1 MISTSSQLVKHGMSA
16 MSVCDAD
23 ARHRPQH
30 THHAYTALVVTSPHV
45 RPATPCSG
53 VHGAAL
59 SRPFAPSLRPAR
71 VAAFPSLPNHLSVM
85 CVWCAQLRGAP
96 SLYVCPDSFL
106 SGSCHIHEIGPS
118 VVEQSLSKCGEI
130 ASISGGLSLNEC
142 NFVKAF
148 SPHFNRIELKCP
160 APVQSIEWVGRYE
173 MVVLSRRNSLRR
185 PGRRR
190 PPGLG
195 S

>member
-1 MISTSSQLVKHGMSA
+1 MRVTDRNTRTTHTRPWWSP
-16 MSVCDAD
+16 
-23 ARHRPQH
+23 AR
-30 THHAYTALVVTSPHV
+30 TYV
-45 RPATPCSG
+45 RPRHAVACMEPLFP
-53 VHGAAL
+53 VP
-59 SRPFAPSLRPAR
+59 SRLRC
-71 VAAFPSLPNHLSVM
+71 VL
-85 CVWCAQLRGAP
+85 CVWRLSPLSQIICPLCACGVLRGAP

-118 VVEQSLSKCGEI
+118 VVELSLSKCGEI

-160 APVQSIEWVGRYE
+160 APAVQSIEWVGRYE